1 MKTFGNTLILL
12 FLISGTLAAGD
23 QGKLVSKEY
32 TVLKKGPQNL
42 ELREGFWNHRL
53 GVVQTERNT
62 RSVFDTI
69 DIYYAPE
76 YPEDYSD
83 FMAGYQTTGNDSIL
97 TRYHLLTD
105 GIVNEV
111 HFMNENGGLV
121 EVWIYGP
128 AYLWVDSDGDG
139 VEDIGYSQFP
149 GDVYADNEGQYPVTI
164 ELLSLTEITQEF
176 HTSVPANHFNSDGD
190 WEPWLASTGTGWNVV
205 NFADVFGTG
214 ITIESGTGAG
224 QIDDPSDQLYIWVG
238 YAQAPTAS
246 NTDIATIYQDG
257 SSHFESEEG
266 GAPSYSTLHSVAES
280 GWYIIWTGNDDWYAH
295 IQQIVVQYDA
305 VPPIVEEMADYS
317 DTFDETKRIWAD
329 VIDLDGDAFVCTL
342 MTVISDAD
350 GSSSSNYPMLA
361 DASIS
366 GRYYAD
372 VSLEVG
378 DTLRYQVYA
387 EDVTGRGNTGN
398 IGSFMRVQDPIYS
411 QTTLLIQ
418 DGTIDTLTLYNSG
431 TGLNPILG
439 GSEFTKYYIWNVSER
454 NGIDS
459 SVVNHSTF
467 KTIVKHGW
475 GGSSMAATGPDKNG
489 YSEFLNRGGRI
500 LYSDMDYFFAAGLPA
515 NGTFSEGD
523 FAFDYLGLSNYVNDP
538 DNDNDASNGGY
549 GDVSAYGVTADP
561 ITSNWVSSAFTIDF
575 ESIGWP
581 NWGDF
586 TGAVSG
592 GNASSIFTG
601 GESYETIA
609 VKNYDMGNDAPY
621 KTVYFGFPI
630 ETGSANSWGDFS
642 SLLEESLDW
651 LMGTGGPSTA
661 PSLITPADNDTIIIT
676 DDNLAATSVTFMV
689 AAGTV
694 SDPDGDMIG
703 LKLNFAD
710 GLEGFDVPAIE
721 KSTVNSIAV
730 PYYDLASFVGLGNTV
745 TGTWTATATDGTE
758 GAESSSRSFTVVVN
772 ATQLGVD
779 EPQVAGEFRLNANYP
794 NPFNPETKIQFEVP
808 QNSLVQVRILDVRGR
823 EITTLRRANYSPGT
837 HTVKWDGRNGVG
849 RRVTSG
855 IYFYEVTA
863 FDPSTGQVSFKDVN
877 KMLLLK

>member
-1 MKTFGNTLILL
+1 MKILGKAIILFFLVSSTLP
-12 FLISGTLAAGD
+12 AGD
-23 QGKLVSKEY
+23 QGKIVSKEY

-53 GVVQTERNT
+53 GVVQTARNT

-76 YPEDYSD
+76 YVENYSD

-128 AYLWVDSDGDG
+128 AYLWVDEDNDG
-139 VEDIGYSQFP
+139 VEEVGYSQFP
-149 GDVYADNEGQYPVTI
+149 GDVYADNAQQYPVTI
-164 ELLSLTEITQEF
+164 ELLSITEITQEF

-190 WEPWLASTGTGWNVV
+190 WEPWLASAGTGWNVV
-205 NFADVFGTG
+205 DFADIFGTG
-214 ITIESGTGAG
+214 ISIESGTGAG

-257 SSHFESEEG
+257 SSHFVSEEG
-266 GAPSYSTLHSVAES
+266 GAPSYSTLHSVAEN

-305 VPPIVEEMADYS
+305 VPPIVEDMADYS

-329 VIDLDGDAFVCTL
+329 VIDLDGDAFACTL

-350 GSSSSNYPMLA
+350 GSSSAEYPMLA
-361 DASIS
+361 DASIN
-366 GRYYAD
+366 GRYYVD

-398 IGSFMRVQDPIYS
+398 VGSFMRVSEPIS
-411 QTTLLIQ
+411 TQLTLLIQ
-418 DGTIDTLTLYNSG
+418 DGTIDTLNLYNSA
-431 TGLNPILG
+431 TGLNPIVG
-439 GSEFTKYYIWNVSER
+439 GSQYSRYYIWNVADR

-467 KTIVKHGW
+467 KTIVKYGW
-475 GGSSMAATGPDKNG
+475 GGSSMAAKGADKNG
-489 YSEFLNRGGRI
+489 YSDFLDRGGRI
-500 LYSDMDYFFAAGLPA
+500 LYSDMDYFFAAGLDA
-515 NGTFSEGD
+515 GGSFSEGD
-523 FAFDYLGLSNYVNDP
+523 FAYDYLGLSNYVNDP
-538 DNDNDASNGGY
+538 DDDNNSENGGY
-549 GDVSAYGVTADP
+549 GDVTAYGVTADP
-561 ITSNWVSSAFTIDF
+561 ITANWVSSPFTIDF

-601 GESYETIA
+601 GTSYETIA

-621 KTVYFGFPI
+621 KTVYFAFPI
-630 ETGSANSWGDFS
+630 ETGSANSWGDFGDI
-642 SLLEESLDW
+642 LEESYEW
-651 LMGTGGPSTA
+651 LVGTGGPSSA
-661 PSLITPADNDTIIIT
+661 PTMMTPATDSTITIT
-676 DDNLAATSVTFMV
+676 NTNQASTVIFMV
-689 AAGTV
+689 AAGAV

-703 LKLNFAD
+703 LKLNFGGD
-710 GLEGFDVPAIE
+710 LDGFDVPAIE
-721 KSTVNSIAV
+721 KSSINTFTVS
-730 PYYDLASFVGLGNTV
+730 YYDLAVFVGLGDTAS
-745 TGTWTATATDGTE
+745 GTWSAIATDGTDGE
-758 GAESSSRSFTVVVN
+758 ESASWNLTVIVN
-772 ATQLGVD
+772 ATYLGVD
-779 EPQVAGEFRLNANYP
+779 EPGVANEFKLKPNYP
-794 NPFNPETKIQFEVP
+794 NPFNPTTKIQFEVP
-808 QNSLVQVRILDVRGR
+808 QHSLVQVRILDVRGR
-823 EITTLRRANYSPGT
+823 EVTKLRRANYSPGT
-837 HTVKWDGRNGVG
+837 HTIKWDGRNGIG
-849 RRVTSG
+849 NRMSSG

-863 FDPSTGQVSFKDVN
+863 VDPSTGQVNFRDVN